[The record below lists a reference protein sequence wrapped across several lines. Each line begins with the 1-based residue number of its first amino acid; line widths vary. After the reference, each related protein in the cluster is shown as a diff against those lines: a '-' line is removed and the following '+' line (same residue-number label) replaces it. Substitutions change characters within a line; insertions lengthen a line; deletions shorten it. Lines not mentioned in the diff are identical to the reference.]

1 VLNIFPIT
9 FVDCGDLQEA
19 IDTCYDHI
27 ANKIQE
33 FDEYAEDFLSQQTT
47 FDLTDDEADCL
58 LHNIR
63 ANFVGNYFWRQVPSL
78 QIEKVSDWEIASRQ
92 RDTWME
98 KLIMAKEDL
107 RLRCEDALSLC
118 KFRQIHKV
126 RWISGTDHSRARI
139 MN

>member
-1 VLNIFPIT
+1 MLNIFPIT
-9 FVDCGDLQEA
+9 FVDCGDLQKA

-27 ANKIQE
+27 ANKIQA

-58 LHNIR
+58 LYNIR

-78 QIEKVSDWEIASRQ
+78 QIEEASDCKTASRR

-107 RLRCEDALSLC
+107 RLRCEGTLSLH
-118 KFRQIHKV
+118 KFRQIRKKLL
-126 RWISGTDHSRARI
+126 
-139 MN
+139 